1 MKQLCARCRWLMMGL
16 VMGLMPWTVIAQ
28 PSEPSPE
35 PATAPTVDD
44 VSADSLFAETP
55 ADAADSADHAP
66 AEPESADLTEDE
78 SSDSVPSPEPAT
90 TPAVDGVSADSLF
103 TEPPAEPAVQ
113 APEVADDSAEPT
125 LAEISVTPL
134 AEEPESAVLT
144 EDKPSDAVQLDD
156 VVVTV
161 TKRAQVSRDIPS
173 SMTVLG
179 GEKLEQLGIRKLKDI
194 FTLVPGVNMQD
205 ELAGHQRK
213 ISVRGVGPQTGTN
226 QTVGSVMGDIP
237 ISDPYGAST
246 VVDPNPWDMRT
257 VEILKGPQGTLF
269 GATSLA
275 GLIRYVPNNPEL
287 GLWQGKAFY
296 DYTSI
301 DRGGTGATYGAALN
315 VPLGDTLA
323 LRASGIVQELPG
335 LLDSD
340 NPARREEDV
349 DTGRSWNGRIM
360 GLWQASDRLTINAWY
375 TQEERNSDDINFT
388 TFREGNYTR
397 DDAPTASPTT
407 NEYKLATLDLRYA
420 FDWAT
425 LVSLSGYQ
433 QKTSDIDIDA
443 SNLLVPAARAG
454 ISYLRATRNAQ
465 TDGVLQELRLVS
477 PDDGGKLSWLIG
489 GFYSTY
495 SASIQAQLLL
505 KPGALGPLTALL
517 GAPLVEPL
525 LALLGEDG
533 ISASSS
539 GYDPLEANEQALFGE
554 ANYDFS
560 DSLRLTLGSRLY
572 STEVQGTLESSGA
585 TAGNNGATPG
595 TEEKGWSP
603 KIALTYKPSNDLMFY
618 ATVSRGFQFG
628 GFNLPT
634 LPSPNIPLSFE
645 SSTLWNYEIGTR
657 TDWLDRT
664 LRFDLTAFFIDWKNP
679 QVKQIDSVGTS
690 SYVDNVGGTHNIG
703 VETTI
708 RWLTPIDGLSIE
720 QAASY
725 IEARTTESFDD
736 ASGVTVPEGTLM
748 PSSPLVQSV
757 TTLAYIQPF
766 GNWMTQTSLIN
777 SLVDKNWADITHRTQ
792 VGDFSLLGFNFN
804 ITRTDWSW
812 TPSLTLSVNNITN
825 VQEVVAGFGP
835 DPNGA
840 QGAIDD
846 ILGNS
851 SYVYTQPRSFVVR
864 LSAEF

>member
-1 MKQLCARCRWLMMGL
+1 MMGL
-16 VMGLMPWTVIAQ
+16 VMGLMPCTAMAQ
-28 PSEPSPE
+28 DSEPSPE
-35 PATAPTVDD
+35 PVTAPAVDD
-44 VSADSLFAETP
+44 VSADSLFAEPAAETP
-55 ADAADSADHAP
+55 AVTDDSADPAP
-66 AEPESADLTEDE
+66 
-78 SSDSVPSPEPAT
+78 VEPAT
-90 TPAVDGVSADSLF
+90 QPAVGDVGADSLF
-103 TEPPAEPAVQ
+103 AEPPAEPA
-113 APEVADDSAEPT
+113 AETSEAAGGSADPA
-125 LAEISVTPL
+125 LAEIPVTPL
-134 AEEPESAVLT
+134 AAESESAALT
-144 EDKPSDAVQLDD
+144 EDRPSDATQLDD

-213 ISVRGVGPQTGTN
+213 ITVRGVGPQTGTN

-315 VPLGDTLA
+315 IPLGDTVA
-323 LRASGIVQELPG
+323 LRASGIIQDLPG

-340 NPARREEDV
+340 NPARQEEDV
-349 DTGRSWNGRIM
+349 DTGRSWNGRVM
-360 GLWQASDRLTINAWY
+360 GLWEVSDRFTINAWY
-375 TQEERNSDDINFT
+375 TQEQRNSDDINFT

-433 QKTSDIDIDA
+433 EKTSDIDIDA

-454 ISYLRATRNAQ
+454 ISYLRAARTAQ
-465 TDGVLQELRLVS
+465 TEGVLQELRLVS

-495 SASIQAQLLL
+495 SAAIRADLLVNL
-505 KPGALGPLTALL
+505 GALGPLTPLLSALEQLQL
-517 GAPLVEPL
+517 GQL
-525 LALLGEDG
+525 LALLGPDG
-533 ISASSS
+533 IAASSS
-539 GYDPLEANEQALFGE
+539 GYDPLDANEKALFGE

-572 STEVQGTLESSGA
+572 STEVEGTLESSGA

-603 KIALTYKPSNDLMFY
+603 KIALTYKPSNDVMFY

-634 LPSPNIPLSFE
+634 LPSPGVPLTFK

-657 TDWLDRT
+657 TDWFDNT

-679 QVKQIDSVGTS
+679 QIRQTDNAASG
-690 SYVDNVGGTHNIG
+690 YVDNVGGTHNIG
-703 VETTI
+703 AETTI
-708 RWLTPIDGLSIE
+708 RWITPIDGLSIE

-725 IEARTTESFDD
+725 IEARTTEEFDD
-736 ASGVTVPEGTLM
+736 ASGVTVPKGTLM
-748 PSSPLVQSV
+748 PSSPLMQSV
-757 TTLAYIQPF
+757 TTLAYVQPI

-777 SLVDKNWADITHRTQ
+777 SLVDNNFADITHRTK
-792 VGDFSLLGFNFN
+792 VGDFSLLNFNFN
-804 ITRTDWSW
+804 ITRTDLSFA
-812 TPSLTLSVNNITN
+812 PSLTLSVNNITN
-825 VQEVVAGFGP
+825 VQKVVAGFGP
-835 DPNGA
+835 DPESA

-851 SYVYTQPRSFVVR
+851 SYVYTQPRSIVVR

>member
-1 MKQLCARCRWLMMGL
+1 MKNVCTRSLWIVLGLLPLQLS
-16 VMGLMPWTVIAQ
+16 AQ
-28 PSEPSPE
+28 GEEQGAAPQDRIESPE
-35 PATAPTVDD
+35 ATSEAANPADT
-44 VSADSLFAETP
+44 LFAEPP
-55 ADAADSADHAP
+55 AA
-66 AEPESADLTEDE
+66 AEPVPSEASIESAD
-78 SSDSVPSPEPAT
+78 PAADGQ
-90 TPAVDGVSADSLF
+90 PA
-103 TEPPAEPAVQ
+103 
-113 APEVADDSAEPT
+113 
-125 LAEISVTPL
+125 LAEIPVEPLGDAPL
-134 AEEPESAVLT
+134 ADTLT
-144 EDKPSDAVQLDD
+144 EKSANATQLED

-205 ELAGHQRK
+205 EIAGHQRK

-287 GLWQGKAFY
+287 GVWQGKAFY
-296 DYTSI
+296 DYTTV
-301 DRGGTGATYGAALN
+301 DRGGAASTYGAALN
-315 VPLGDTLA
+315 VPLGDTVA

-340 NPARREEDV
+340 NPARREKDV
-349 DTGRSWNGRIM
+349 DTGRSWNGRVM
-360 GLWQASDRLTINAWY
+360 GLWEASDRFTVNAWY

-397 DDAPTASPTT
+397 DDAPTASPTS
-407 NEYKLATLDLRYA
+407 NEYKLGTLDLRYA

-433 QKTSDIDIDA
+433 EKTSDTDIDA
-443 SNLLVPAARAG
+443 SNLLVPLARAG
-454 ISYLRATRNAQ
+454 ISYLRATRDVH
-465 TDGVLQELRLVS
+465 TEGLLQELRLVS
-477 PDDGGKLSWLIG
+477 PDDGRKLSWLIG

-495 SASIQAQLLL
+495 DASIQSQLLL
-505 KPGALGPLTALL
+505 KVSALGPLSALL
-517 GAPLVEPL
+517 PPDL
-525 LALLGEDG
+525 LALIGGDG
-533 ISASSS
+533 IAASSS

-554 ANYDFS
+554 ANYDFT

-572 STEVQGTLESSGA
+572 STEVRGTLESSGA
-585 TAGNNGATPG
+585 TAGNDGATPG

-634 LPSPNIPLSFE
+634 LPSPNVPLSFE

-657 TDWLDRT
+657 TDWFDRT
-664 LRFDLTAFFIDWKNP
+664 LRFDLTAFFLDWKNP
-679 QVKQIDSVGTS
+679 QIKQIDSVGTT

-725 IEARTTESFDD
+725 IEARTTEAFDD
-736 ASGVTVPEGTLM
+736 ASGVTVPKGTLM

-757 TTLAYIQPF
+757 TTLAYVRPV

-777 SLVDKNWADITHRTQ
+777 SLVDRNWADITHRVE

-804 ITRTDWSW
+804 ITRTDLRWA
-812 TPSLTLSVNNITN
+812 PSLNLAVNNITN
-825 VQEVVAGFGP
+825 VQKVVAGFGP
-835 DPNGA
+835 DPQGL

-864 LSAEF
+864 VSAEF